1 MRIHMQ
7 GGRVAAEL
15 YGLDGS
21 VLSSS
26 SVKLEDS
33 TKKTAEKL
41 AAEIHNQT
49 FATKISFSS
58 LGLDSLDGATTSG
71 STARQQINDM
81 FEKEK
86 EMIDG

>member
-1 MRIHMQ
+1 M
-7 GGRVAAEL
+7 
-15 YGLDGS
+15 S
-21 VLSSS
+21 VNGIQSSPS
-26 SVKLEDS
+26 TAYPAT

-58 LGLDSLDGATTSG
+58 LGLDSLDGAATSG